1 MKKEDTYRKR
11 NLLTFPLGT
20 VGRDAVYTLINSY
33 LLTFVLFTHSLTA
46 AHLTAITGIMIGARV
61 FDAFNDPIMG
71 NIIERTRTK
80 YGKFKPWLVAG
91 VFSTSVVIYL
101 MFNVQIQGWKF
112 VLFFGIMYFAFSI
125 TYTMNDISYWGMIP
139 ALSSDAN
146 ARNQFTSRATLFAGI
161 GNTAALI
168 LIPLFTTGKNTI
180 GGNAAFAYGRIALV
194 IAIAAPLFLSITIFG
209 TREHRDS
216 ANTPLT
222 EKFSFKAL
230 VRTIIRNDQLVWVA
244 VIFLIQQVGNGI
256 IVGGIGSTYIYSIYG
271 YEGGLYSLFT
281 TVGMSVTALLML
293 FYPVI
298 SRHIHRKKLM
308 GYMAVIATIGY
319 IMIFASGFM
328 AGTGTFRFLLLTIG
342 YMLCNFGQ
350 YCYYLIMMISIM
362 NTVEYNEYK
371 FGTRDE
377 GIITSLRPF
386 ITKLGS
392 AIIVAVTSASYIIL
406 GVTDYTNQI
415 SDLEQQ
421 CNQNLITEA
430 VKLEKIKDVLSH
442 VTSRQSMGLLIF
454 MSIIP
459 CILMLISYVL
469 YKKKYKLDEEE
480 YDRICKELGRTE

>member
-1 MKKEDTYRKR
+1 
-11 NLLTFPLGT
+11 
-20 VGRDAVYTLINSY
+20 
-33 LLTFVLFTHSLTA
+33 
-46 AHLTAITGIMIGARV
+46 
-61 FDAFNDPIMG
+61 
-71 NIIERTRTK
+71 
-80 YGKFKPWLVAG
+80 
-91 VFSTSVVIYL
+91 
-101 MFNVQIQGWKF
+101 
-112 VLFFGIMYFAFSI
+112 
-125 TYTMNDISYWGMIP
+125 
-139 ALSSDAN
+139 
-146 ARNQFTSRATLFAGI
+146 
-161 GNTAALI
+161 
-168 LIPLFTTGKNTI
+168 
-180 GGNAAFAYGRIALV
+180 
-194 IAIAAPLFLSITIFG
+194 
-209 TREHRDS
+209 
-216 ANTPLT
+216 
-222 EKFSFKAL
+222 
-230 VRTIIRNDQLVWVA
+230 
-244 VIFLIQQVGNGI
+244 
-256 IVGGIGSTYIYSIYG
+256 
-271 YEGGLYSLFT
+271 
-281 TVGMSVTALLML
+281 
-293 FYPVI
+293 
-298 SRHIHRKKLM
+298 
-308 GYMAVIATIGY
+308 MAVIDTIGY

-350 YCYYLIMMISIM
+350 YCYYLIMMISTM